1 MREYQNFLKQ
11 LKYVIVNS
19 GVLEKEDKCKK
30 IANLS
35 HKVYVNAV
43 VDLSHWNADVNF
55 KLVKED
61 GILGVVHKATQG
73 LKFVDPKYEERRK
86 VAENEGLLW
95 GAYHLGIWGN
105 GKDQAEHFLDKEGDN
120 AQTLF
125 ALDIQENQN
134 EKDITP
140 KQAEDFVTRVQER
153 TNRLPLICGGAYFLK
168 DFATP
173 ILTKCPL
180 WKIRWSKLPK
190 GWNKRV
196 LWQYTN
202 GQMGPKPHS
211 VRGIG
216 PCDRSKFNGTIEELK
231 NFWLSG
237 C

>member
-19 GVLEKEDKCKK
+19 GILEKEEKCRK
-30 IANLS
+30 
-35 HKVYVNAV
+35 KVYANAV
-43 VDLSHWNADVNF
+43 VDLSQWNLDVNF

-61 GILGVVHKATQG
+61 GILGVVHKVTQG
-73 LKFVDPKYEERRK
+73 LKYVDPKYAKRRK
-86 VAENEGLLW
+86 AAENEGLLW
-95 GAYHLGIWGN
+95 GAYHLGVWGN
-105 GKDQAEHFLDKEGDN
+105 GKDQADHFLDKVGDN
-120 AQTLF
+120 AQTLL

-140 KQAEDFVTRVQER
+140 KQAEYFVNRVQER

-190 GWNKRV
+190 GWNKWV

-202 GQMGPKPHS
+202 GQMGPKPRS